1 MAEGKSIP
9 RGVPSSESVYIPPH
23 NSPEVRSFQ
32 DKNGNITR
40 NLWRMEEVINFVF
53 SSKYQPKYYEIAV
66 AFMGELSGKLS
77 MGGSDIGAFL
87 GGKGISK
94 ATFYNRVLP
103 RLRRVGMVKV
113 ERETLIA
120 RESMRKYR
128 PMRVSLSKTFGNYFM
143 KIGDSWLACV
153 DDARS
158 RKEGQEKL

>member
-1 MAEGKSIP
+1 MGDGKGIP
-9 RGVPSSESVYIPPH
+9 RGVPSSESVYLPPH

-32 DKNGNITR
+32 DKNENVTR
-40 NLWRMEEVINFVF
+40 NLWRMEEVVNFVF

-66 AFMGELSGKLS
+66 AFMGELYAKLS
-77 MGGSDIGAFL
+77 MEGADIGCFL

-94 ATFYNRVLP
+94 ATFYIRVRP

-113 ERETLIA
+113 ERETVVA
-120 RESMRKYR
+120 KESMRKYR
-128 PMRVSLSKTFGNYFM
+128 PMKVSLSKTFGNYFM

-158 RKEGQEKL
+158 RREGQEKL